1 MLPVKKLCF
10 GCMRMKQAEPV
21 CEYCG
26 FDERIEN
33 QSHQLPIGT
42 ILQNQYLVGR
52 VLGQGGFGIT
62 YMGWDQ
68 HLSVP
73 VAIKEYFPGGVV
85 HRNTLLGTHI
95 TCDNGTAPEQF
106 EKHKS
111 KFLKEA
117 RTLAQLSGIPEVVQI
132 KSFFP
137 ENGTAYIVMEYVE
150 GITLKDHLKRLGRP
164 MTEAEALAIME
175 PVLEALQKV
184 HDHGLIHRDISP
196 DNIMLPQN
204 GGIKL
209 IDFGTVRY
217 MDDSGKSKST
227 EAVLKPGFA
236 PMEQY
241 NTRGNLGTWTDV
253 YAICATFHYL
263 LTGKVPADVHDRL
276 DEGESLTLLRNKAG
290 ISRKLISALENGM
303 KIRYQDRVQTIG
315 ELCQLLYSAAK
326 TSPVKKQAKGKYAK
340 QPEKIKAAPKKR
352 KSGLLAVCALVAVAI
367 ATAAILLIPQEQESQ
382 LQLAVSETSAA
393 PTHSTT
399 VPETTSLE
407 TTLSP
412 EEIAYQEAAALEA
425 NGETAKA
432 AIAFGKLG
440 DYADARERS
449 LQQWHSLRKRR
460 TIAQAN
466 SDLYEKVFL
475 GIKENGTVVAQGVNR
490 NGECSVDD
498 WSNIIEVYTNGYISF
513 GLRKDGTIAMSDVT
527 EYLQTDK
534 GFIFDARKKITTIQ
548 TWTRM
553 EHLYV
558 TEEWDREI
566 WGLTIDGK
574 VYYAGYPE
582 TKPYLPEIS
591 NWTDIVEFYDC
602 NRGTEYDAV
611 NDNLILL
618 ENYLGLRMD
627 GTVVHAGEDEGL
639 KRAVESWHD
648 IVKIKQV
655 SIGFVVGW
663 KSNGTMVS
671 YGGPSALTQEELSDT
686 VDIVAGYALLK
697 RDGTIAIYSDS
708 DPTFTEAENWR
719 DIESIYYYFHL
730 MGVTSDGTVLTERGT
745 EYQKLSPKS
754 GEWTD
759 IVDMVVKDIC
769 FGLKKDGTVC
779 VSENRYVYGLKPW
792 AGIRLPGYEKVIPP
806 NTIDL
811 IS

>member
-1 MLPVKKLCF
+1 MIGKVIEGRYAGAKICKLPDKNLLF
-10 GCMRMKQAEPV
+10 IETEDG
-21 CEYCG
+21 
-26 FDERIEN
+26 ERIALSKKNIVSITDVTDQYPSYGKKVMMVMWNDYETSIYQIGYSAKQKVQVN
-33 QSHQLPIGT
+33 ERTQSAKSQPVDKQSARKKKRTSIIAVLT
-42 ILQNQYLVGR
+42 LVC
-52 VLGQGGFGIT
+52 VL
-62 YMGWDQ
+62 
-68 HLSVP
+68 V
-73 VAIKEYFPGGVV
+73 
-85 HRNTLLGTHI
+85 
-95 TCDNGTAPEQF
+95 
-106 EKHKS
+106 
-111 KFLKEA
+111 
-117 RTLAQLSGIPEVVQI
+117 
-132 KSFFP
+132 
-137 ENGTAYIVMEYVE
+137 
-150 GITLKDHLKRLGRP
+150 
-164 MTEAEALAIME
+164 ALAIVCYFRLN
-175 PVLEALQKV
+175 P
-184 HDHGLIHRDISP
+184 SP
-196 DNIMLPQN
+196 AKEQN
-204 GGIKL
+204 ETENVQS
-209 IDFGTVRY
+209 TVQ
-217 MDDSGKSKST
+217 SEVIET
-227 EAVLKPGFA
+227 
-236 PMEQY
+236 
-241 NTRGNLGTWTDV
+241 
-253 YAICATFHYL
+253 
-263 LTGKVPADVHDRL
+263 
-276 DEGESLTLLRNKAG
+276 
-290 ISRKLISALENGM
+290 
-303 KIRYQDRVQTIG
+303 
-315 ELCQLLYSAAK
+315 
-326 TSPVKKQAKGKYAK
+326 
-340 QPEKIKAAPKKR
+340 AAPKN
-352 KSGLLAVCALVAVAI
+352 
-367 ATAAILLIPQEQESQ
+367 
-382 LQLAVSETSAA
+382 SE
-393 PTHSTT
+393 P
-399 VPETTSLE
+399 PETVISAT
-407 TTLSP
+407 P
-412 EEIAYQEAAALEA
+412 EELAYADAEQLLTV
-425 NGETAKA
+425 GKTADA

-440 DYADARERS
+440 DYSDARERS
-449 LQQWHSLRKRR
+449 LKLWHSFRVRK

-655 SIGFVVGW
+655 GVSLVVGW
-663 KSNGTMVS
+663 KSDGTMVS
-671 YGGPSALTQEELSDT
+671 YGSPSALTQEELSDT

-697 RDGTIAIYSDS
+697 RDGTIDIYSDS

-719 DIESIYYYFHL
+719 DIESIYHYFHL

-779 VSENRYVYGLKPW
+779 VSENRYAYGLKPW
-792 AGIRLPGYEKVIPP
+792 AGIRLPGYEEVTPPDNLTESGKPGMTFDGFEESPEENVESVPNSRPQYTWNAPVTLYMPLADVKVGMYK
-806 NTIDL
+806 NSSEYWVEFSCDTMDTEAFLTFL
-811 IS
+811 IHSTDDWGFDRDALAERLSIVFRMYDSAWDEGNIAYSSMEGYGIKWIAYGDMKDDNRCVVGLKVNKLNEFEAVLGMMPSD